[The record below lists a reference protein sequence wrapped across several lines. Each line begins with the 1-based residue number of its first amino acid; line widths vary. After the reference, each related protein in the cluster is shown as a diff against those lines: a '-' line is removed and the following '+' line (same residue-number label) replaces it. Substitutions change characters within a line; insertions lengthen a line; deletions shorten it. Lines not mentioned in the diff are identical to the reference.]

1 MALARSHPSKAADR
15 VAGLYMI
22 EVSTGEVTLVADQPD
37 AGITY
42 CGSSSWSN
50 DGKRI
55 LFDAMRPEVVHQAHM
70 KSIELIAGELKVTD
84 VGVGNCP
91 TFSPGGD
98 RIAFLLNYGG

>member
-42 CGSSSWSN
+42 CGSSSWLN

-55 LFDAMRPEVVHQAHM
+55 LFDAMRPEVVQQEDELQRHGARHPSAPSGLPGQHRSLCLHRR
-70 KSIELIAGELKVTD
+70 SI
-84 VGVGNCP
+84 
-91 TFSPGGD
+91 
-98 RIAFLLNYGG
+98 